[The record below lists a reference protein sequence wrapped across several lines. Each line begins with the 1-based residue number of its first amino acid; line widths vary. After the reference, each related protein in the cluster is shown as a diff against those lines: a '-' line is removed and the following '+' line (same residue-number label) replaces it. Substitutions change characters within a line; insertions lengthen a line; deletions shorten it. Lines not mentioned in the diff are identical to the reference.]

1 LILTVTPNTALDQV
15 YEIEHYIPG
24 ARIRVDRQAECIG
37 GKGNLASAFAADVG
51 AKSVSL
57 GFAAGQNGKRLAEL
71 LRARGARPDFSMAKG
86 ETRRLIVV
94 VDKRREVQTW
104 LVAEAL
110 EVNRRIE
117 RDLEKRVARWLPEA
131 SWLALC
137 GSLPASCSTQ
147 LYYRLCRRAHRAG
160 VPVLIDARGKP
171 LAQALAAQPEIVRLN
186 KEELELTLG
195 TQFADLPTL
204 TLALRR
210 LLAEGIQLAVC
221 SLGAEGAIA
230 VTPAHSW
237 RFVPP
242 QIRQKSSAGSGD
254 AFTAAIMVW
263 REKGAEWPEA
273 IRWACAAGAAKA
285 TEARTDHPLDMKRV
299 RTLYRRVH
307 VMTL

>member
-15 YEIEHYIPG
+15 YEIEHYVPG
-24 ARIRVDRQAECIG
+24 TRIRVDRQAECIG
-37 GKGNLASAFAADVG
+37 GKGHLASAFAADMG

-57 GFAAGQNGKRLAEL
+57 GLAAGRNGRRLAEL
-71 LRARGARPDFSMAKG
+71 LRARGARPDFSPARG

-94 VDKRREVQTW
+94 VDKQREVQTW

-110 EVNRRIE
+110 EVNRASE
-117 RDLEKRVARWLPEA
+117 HDLERRVARWLPRA

-137 GSLPASCSTQ
+137 GSLPASCSTR
-147 LYYRLCRRAHRAG
+147 LYYRLCRQAHKAG
-160 VPVLIDARGKP
+160 VPVLVDARGKP

-195 TQFADLPTL
+195 EHFASLPGL

-210 LLAEGIQLAVC
+210 LLAEGIRLVVC

-230 VTPAHSW
+230 VTPARGW

-242 QIRQKSSAGSGD
+242 KIRQKSSAGSGD

-263 REKGAEWPEA
+263 REKGADWPEA

-285 TEARTDHPLDMKRV
+285 TEARTDHPLDMARV
-299 RTLYRRVH
+299 RAFSRRVR
-307 VMTL
+307 VAEI